1 MVTNERISFSKIPSI
16 VTPPDL
22 LNIQKEAFE
31 EFLQLNVPPD
41 KRENKGLQAVFLQNF
56 PIMDSKEVLRLDFIE
71 YYIDK
76 PRYTKAECEERGLSY
91 TVPLKAKLRLS
102 QKDEL
107 TGEFVNSVEKEVF
120 LGNMPYMTEKGS
132 FIINGA
138 QRVIV
143 NQLHRS
149 PGVSFA
155 HTTHANGTAL
165 YSAKIVPFKGAWVEF
180 TTDINNCILIYV
192 DRKKKFMAT
201 TFLKALGYENDED
214 ILNLFGLVEKL
225 KYREMEDSDLVNRR
239 IAEDIYNPQTGEI
252 IVSKDTVIDENV
264 LNILFDNGIEEIL
277 VYKKDVN
284 FERDLIINSLKK
296 DTAFSKEDA
305 LFQIYRQLRTGEAP
319 DIETAQALIDKTFFD
334 PKKYDLGEVG
344 RFRMNKRLNLDIPLS
359 TMVLTKEDIVTIMKL
374 IIELRE
380 GNFDL
385 DDIDHL
391 GNRRVRTVGEQLAAQ
406 YNTALSRMART
417 IRERLNMRDS
427 ENFQPQDL
435 VNSRII
441 TTVINSFFGTNQ
453 LSQFMD
459 QTNPLAE
466 LTHKRRVSALGPGG
480 LSRDRAG
487 FEVRDVHHSHYGRLC
502 PIETPEGPNIGL
514 ISSLTIYSR
523 VNDYGFIETPYRVI
537 EKGKVTDKV
546 EYIAADQE
554 DNYTIAQSTIKY
566 DPKTGK
572 ILEDRIQCR
581 QKGEYIN
588 VSPEFAQYMD
598 VAPQQIVSAAAALI
612 PFLEHDDANRAL
624 MGSNMQRQA
633 VPLLNPE
640 APIVG
645 TGLEKKVAEDSR
657 TVILAEAD
665 GVVDYVDA
673 DQIVIKYDV
682 PLDEYA
688 IFNDNKVAYR
698 LMKFVGTNQETCIN
712 QRPLVHKG
720 DRVTKGQ
727 PIADGQS
734 TDKGELALG
743 RNVLV
748 AFMPWRGYNFEDA
761 IILNE
766 RVVKEDI
773 FTSVHIE
780 EVQLDVRDTKRGG
793 EEFTR
798 DIPNISDD
806 STKDLDENGIIRP
819 GAEVREGDILIG
831 KVTPKGESEPTPEEK
846 LLRAIFGDKAGNIK
860 DASKYASPGLKG
872 VVVKSRLFTKRK
884 RDSNE
889 YKKTEKHLLDSIEKT
904 FGKKFNEAYNKF
916 YQLVNNIVVGQ
927 KVKEALYEDGTV
939 AIKSG
944 TKVSEDTFKNI
955 ESIDKLNVTSTW
967 FEDEEI
973 NTKFIN
979 LLKAFKSYLKDIE
992 NDYQKEK
999 QKVLIG
1005 EELQPGILQL
1015 AKVYIAKKRKIQ
1027 VGDKMAGRHGN
1038 KGVVSKIVPQEDMP
1052 YLEDG
1057 TPVDIILNPLGVP
1070 SRMNV
1075 GQLFETALG
1084 WAGKKLGVKFATPI
1098 FDGATNEDVAEWMR
1112 KADLPESS
1120 KVTLYDGRTGEKLEQ
1135 KVFCGYIYMMKLNHM
1150 VDDKIHA
1157 RSIGHY
1163 SLITLQPL
1171 GGKAQFGG
1179 QRFGEMEVWAL
1190 EAYGASHILQEIL
1203 TVKSDDIIG
1212 RAKAYEAIV
1221 RGDNIP
1227 DPNIPEAFKVL
1238 LKELMGLCLNIKINV
1253 EEKYPTKTNVE
1264 DK

>member
-1 MVTNERISFSKIPSI
+1 MTTERISFSKISSI

-31 EFLQLNVPPD
+31 EFLQLNVPPE

-56 PIMDSKEVLRLDFIE
+56 PITDTKETLRLDFVE
-71 YYIDK
+71 YYVDK
-76 PRYTKAECEERGLSY
+76 PRYTMQECEERGLSY

-102 QKDEL
+102 QKDEI
-107 TGEFVNSVEKEVF
+107 TGEFINSVEKEVF
-120 LGNMPYMTEKGS
+120 LGNMPFMTPKGA

-149 PGVSFA
+149 PGVVYSQA
-155 HTTHANGTAL
+155 VHANGTPL
-165 YSAKIVPFKGAWVEF
+165 YGAKIVPFKGSWVEF
-180 TTDINNCILIYV
+180 VTDINNCILVYV
-192 DRKKKFMAT
+192 DRKKKFLST
-201 TFLKALGYENDED
+201 TLLRALGYSNDED
-214 ILNLFGLVEKL
+214 ILNLFGLVEKVSS
-225 KYREMEDSDLVNRR
+225 RELDDEQLLNRR
-239 IAEDIYNPQTGEI
+239 IAEDIFNPSTGEI
-252 IVSKDTVIDENV
+252 IVAKDSVIDDKI
-264 LNILFDNGIEEIL
+264 LDILFDNGVDEIL
-277 VYKKDVN
+277 LYKADIN
-284 FERDLIINSLKK
+284 FERNLIINTLRK
-296 DTAFSKEDA
+296 DTAFSREDA
-305 LFQIYRQLRTGEAP
+305 LFHIYRQLRTGEAP
-319 DIETAQALIDKTFFD
+319 DIETAQGLLDKLFFD
-334 PKKYDLGEVG
+334 PRRYDLGEVG
-344 RFRMNKRLNLDIPLS
+344 RFRMNKRLGLDIPIDK
-359 TMVLTKEDIVTIMKL
+359 TVLTNEDIVTIMKL
-374 IIELRE
+374 LI
-380 GNFDL
+380 DL
-385 DDIDHL
+385 SDGAFEVDDIDHL

-406 YNTALSRMART
+406 YNSALARMART
-417 IRERLNMRDS
+417 IRDKLNMRDS
-427 ENFQPQDL
+427 ENFQPQEL
-435 VNSRII
+435 VNSRTI
-441 TTVINSFFGTNQ
+441 TSVINSFFGTNQ

-487 FEVRDVHHSHYGRLC
+487 FEARDVHHSHYGRLC

-514 ISSLTIYSR
+514 ISSLTIYLR
-523 VNDYGFIETPYRVI
+523 VNSYGFIETPYRVI

-554 DNYTIAQSTIKY
+554 DNYTIAQSTINY
-566 DPKTGK
+566 DKKTGK
-572 ILEDRIQCR
+572 ILEERIQCR
-581 QKGEYIN
+581 KKGEYI
-588 VSPEFAQYMD
+588 VISPDHADYMD
-598 VAPQQIVSAAAALI
+598 VAPQQIVSAGAALI

-640 APIVG
+640 APLVG
-645 TGLEKKVAEDSR
+645 TGLEKKIAIDSR
-657 TVILAEAD
+657 TVIVAEGD

-673 DQIVIKYDV
+673 EQIIIRYDEA
-682 PLDEYA
+682 LDEYSL
-688 IFNDNKVAYR
+688 FNDNKKTYK
-698 LMKFVGTNQETCIN
+698 LLIFIGTNQETSIN
-712 QRPLVHKG
+712 QRPLVKKG
-720 DRVTKGQ
+720 ERVTKGQ
-727 PIADGQS
+727 AIADGQS
-734 TDKGELALG
+734 TDHGELALG

-773 FTSVHIE
+773 FTSIHIE
-780 EVQLDVRDTKRGG
+780 EVQLDVRATKRGG
-793 EEFTR
+793 EEFTK
-798 DIPNISDD
+798 DIPNISDV
-806 STKDLDENGIIRP
+806 STKDLDENGIIRK

-831 KVTPKGESEPTPEEK
+831 KVTPKGESEPTPQEK
-846 LLRAIFGDKAGNIK
+846 LLRAIFGEKAGNIK
-860 DASKYASPGLKG
+860 DASKYAAPGLKG
-872 VVVKSRLFTKRK
+872 VVVKSRLFSKKR
-884 RDSNE
+884 RESPE
-889 YKKTEKHLLDSIEKT
+889 YKKAEKHKLDALDKAYGKQLADAKQKFIELANKILV
-904 FGKKFNEAYNKF
+904 GNKVIGAY
-916 YQLVNNIVVGQ
+916 YT
-927 KVKEALYEDGTV
+927 DGSV

-944 TKVSEDTFKNI
+944 TKITADTLSNLEHLEKLDFRKDWLEDA
-955 ESIDKLNVTSTW
+955 ELNQ
-967 FEDEEI
+967 
-973 NTKFIN
+973 KFLN
-979 LLKAFKSYLKDIE
+979 LGRAYLSYLADIE
-992 NDYQKEK
+992 NNYEKEK
-999 QKVLIG
+999 IKIQSG

-1098 FDGATNEDVAEWMR
+1098 FDGASNEDVSEWMR
-1112 KADLPESS
+1112 KAGLPESS
-1120 KVTLYDGRTGEKLEQ
+1120 KVTLYDGRTGEKMDQ

-1203 TVKSDDIIG
+1203 TIKSDDIIG
-1212 RAKAYEAIV
+1212 RAKSYEAIV
-1221 RGDNIP
+1221 KGDNIP

-1253 EEKYPTKTNVE
+1253 EEK
-1264 DK
+1264 

>member
-31 EFLQLNVPPD
+31 EFLQLNVPPE
-41 KRENKGLQAVFLQNF
+41 KRENKGLQSVFLQNF
-56 PIMDSKEVLRLDFIE
+56 PITDSKELLRLDFIE
-71 YYIDK
+71 YSIDK
-76 PRYTKAECEERGLSY
+76 PRYTMSECEERGLSY

-102 QKDEL
+102 QRDEI
-107 TGEFVNSVEKEVF
+107 TGEFINSVEKEVF
-120 LGNMPYMTEKGS
+120 LGNMPFMTPKGS

-138 QRVIV
+138 QRVVV

-155 HTTHANGTAL
+155 HTTHANGTDL

-180 TTDINNCILIYV
+180 TTDINNCILVYV
-192 DRKKKFMAT
+192 DRKKKFLAT

-214 ILNLFGLVEKL
+214 ILKLFELVEKV
-225 KYREMEDSDLVNRR
+225 KYRELDDDSVLIGRR
-239 IAEDIYNPQTGEI
+239 IAEDIYNTMTGEI
-252 IVSKDTVIDENV
+252 IISKDTVIDDSV
-264 LNILFDNGIEEIL
+264 LDVLYDNGVEDVL
-277 VYKKDVN
+277 LYKNDVN
-284 FERDLIINSLKK
+284 FEKDLIINSLKK

-319 DIETAQALIDKTFFD
+319 DVETAQGLIEKLFFD

-344 RFRMNKRLNLDIPLS
+344 RFRMNKRLELDIPIS
-359 TMVLTKEDIVTIMKL
+359 NTVLTKEDITTITKL
-374 IIELRE
+374 IVKLRDGKFE
-380 GNFDL
+380 L

-391 GNRRVRTVGEQLAAQ
+391 GNRRVRTVGEQLAGQ
-406 YNTALSRMART
+406 YNVALARMART

-441 TTVINSFFGTNQ
+441 TTVINQFFGTNQ

-466 LTHKRRVSALGPGG
+466 LTHKRRVSVLGPGG
-480 LSRDRAG
+480 LLRDRAG

-537 EKGKVTDKV
+537 EDGKVTDKV
-546 EYIAADQE
+546 QYIAADQE
-554 DNYTIAQSTIKY
+554 DNYTIAQSTINY
-566 DPKTGK
+566 DKKTGK
-572 ILEDRIQCR
+572 ILDEIIQCR
-581 QKGEYIN
+581 QKGEYIS
-588 VSPEFAQYMD
+588 VTPDKAQFMD

-645 TGLEKKVAEDSR
+645 TGLEKKVAQDSKS
-657 TVILAEAD
+657 VILAEAD

-673 DQIVIKYDV
+673 DQIVIKYDI

-688 IFNDNKVAYR
+688 IFNDNKVVYR

-712 QRPLVHKG
+712 QKPLVHKG
-720 DRVTKGQ
+720 ERVTKGQ

-734 TDKGELALG
+734 TDNGELALG

-798 DIPNISDD
+798 DIPNMSDD
-806 STKDLDENGIIRP
+806 STKDLDENGIIRK
-819 GAEVREGDILIG
+819 GAQVKEGDILIG

-860 DASKYASPGLKG
+860 DASKYAAPGLKG
-872 VVVKSRLFTKRK
+872 VVVKSRLFTKR
-884 RDSNE
+884 RRESNE
-889 YKKTEKHLLDSIEKT
+889 YKKAEKHLLDSIEKS
-904 FGKKFNEAYNKF
+904 FGKKFQEAYNKF
-916 YQLVNNIVVGQ
+916 YELVNEFVVGQ
-927 KVKEALYEDGTV
+927 KVVDAKYEDGTV

-944 TKVSEDTFKNI
+944 SKITEDTFKYLENI
-955 ESIDKLNVTSTW
+955 EKLNHQNKW
-967 FEDEEI
+967 FEDEKI
-973 NTKFIN
+973 NDKFVN
-979 LLKAFKSYLKDIE
+979 LLKAFKSYLRDIDNE
-992 NDYQKEK
+992 YQKEK
-999 QKVLIG
+999 HKVLAG

-1098 FDGATNEDVAEWMR
+1098 FDGATNEEVAEWMR
-1112 KADLPESS
+1112 KAELPENS
-1120 KVTLYDGRTGEKLEQ
+1120 KVTLYDGRTGEKMEQ

-1203 TVKSDDIIG
+1203 TVKSDDING
-1212 RAKAYEAIV
+1212 RAKTYEAIV
-1221 RGDNIP
+1221 RGDNMP
-1227 DPNIPEAFKVL
+1227 EPNIPEAFRVL

-1253 EEKYPTKTNVE
+1253 DEK
-1264 DK
+1264 